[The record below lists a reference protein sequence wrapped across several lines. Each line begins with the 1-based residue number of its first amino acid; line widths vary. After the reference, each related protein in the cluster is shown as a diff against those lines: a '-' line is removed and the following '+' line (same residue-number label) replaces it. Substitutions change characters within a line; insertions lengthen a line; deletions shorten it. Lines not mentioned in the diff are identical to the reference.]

1 MEALSGLALGFLGS
15 LHCIGMCGPI
25 ALALPS
31 QSKSKL
37 SFYSGRILYNLGR
50 VVTYSIMGLVIGLIG
65 QKINLA
71 GYQQIVSIV
80 LGVII
85 LVIVLL
91 PSRIKNYF
99 IQLKPVQI
107 ITKKLQSTIGVLF
120 RKGSQG
126 SLFSI
131 GALNGFLPCGF
142 VYVALAG
149 AVALG
154 NVEKSILFMALF
166 GIGTIPAMFSTSI
179 VTNLLGQNFRKRI
192 HRAIPVFASVLAIIF
207 ILRGLNL
214 GIPYLSPKLKTI
226 TPVERTNNSHHDC
239 CK

>member
-37 SFYSGRILYNLGR
+37 GFYSGRLLYNLGR
-50 VVTYSIMGLVIGLIG
+50 VITYSIMGLIIGLIG

-71 GYQQIVSIV
+71 GYQQIVSVI
-80 LGVII
+80 LGIGILIAVI
-85 LVIVLL
+85 L
-91 PSRIKNYF
+91 PSRFKNYLVK
-99 IQLKPVQI
+99 LKPVQTV
-107 ITKKLQSTIGVLF
+107 TKILQSSIGVLF
-120 RKGSQG
+120 RKGGQS
-126 SLFSI
+126 SLFAI
-131 GALNGFLPCGF
+131 GVLNGFLPCGF

-149 AVALG
+149 AVAIG
-154 NVEKSILFMALF
+154 DVEKSVLFMALF
-166 GIGTIPAMFSTSI
+166 GIGTIPAMFSASI
-179 VTNLLGQNFRKRI
+179 VTNLFGQNFRKKI

-214 GIPYLSPKLKTI
+214 GIPYLSPKLKTV
-226 TPVERTNNSHHDC
+226 TQVEPSHDC

>member
-1 MEALSGLALGFLGS
+1 MEILSGLALGFFGS

-37 SFYSGRILYNLGR
+37 GFYSGRMLYNLGR
-50 VVTYSIMGLVIGLIG
+50 VITYSIMGLIIGLIG

-80 LGVII
+80 LGVVI
-85 LVIVLL
+85 LITVLL
-91 PSRIKNYF
+91 PSRVKNYF
-99 IQLKPVQI
+99 IQLKPVRL
-107 ITKKLQSTIGVLF
+107 ITKALQSSIGVLF
-120 RKGSQG
+120 RNGSQT
-126 SLFSI
+126 SLLGI
-131 GALNGFLPCGF
+131 GVLNGFLPCGF

-154 NVEKSILFMALF
+154 NVEKSIFFMALF
-166 GIGTIPAMFSTSI
+166 GIGTIPAMFSASVIT
-179 VTNLLGQNFRKRI
+179 TLFGQNFRQKV
-192 HRAIPVFASVLAIIF
+192 HRAIPAFAAVLAIIF

-226 TPVERTNNSHHDC
+226 TPAEQVNHSKHDC
-239 CK
+239 CE

>member
-1 MEALSGLALGFLGS
+1 MEALSGLAFGFLGS

-80 LGVII
+80 LGVVI
-85 LVIVLL
+85 LIIVLL

-99 IQLKPVQI
+99 IQLKPVQVV
-107 ITKKLQSTIGVLF
+107 TKTLQSSIGVLF
-120 RKGSQG
+120 SKGSQS
-126 SLFSI
+126 SLFGI
-131 GALNGFLPCGF
+131 GVLNGFLPCGF

-166 GIGTIPAMFSTSI
+166 GIGTIPAMFSASI
-179 VTNLLGQNFRKRI
+179 VTNLFGQNFRKKI
-192 HRAIPVFASVLAIIF
+192 HRAIPVFATVLALIF

-214 GIPYLSPKLKTI
+214 GIPYLSPKLKTVTQV
-226 TPVERTNNSHHDC
+226 TPSHDC

>member
-1 MEALSGLALGFLGS
+1 MEIFSGLALGFFGS

-37 SFYSGRILYNLGR
+37 NFYAGRILYNLGR
-50 VVTYSIMGLVIGLIG
+50 VLTYSIMGLIIGLIG

-71 GYQQIVSIV
+71 GYQQIVSIA
-80 LGVII
+80 LGIII
-85 LVIVLL
+85 LIAVLI

-99 IQLKPVQI
+99 IQLKPIQI
-107 ITKKLQSTIGVLF
+107 ITKKLQSSIGVLF
-120 RKGSQG
+120 RKGSQS
-126 SLFSI
+126 SLLAI
-131 GALNGFLPCGF
+131 GVLNGFLPCGF

-166 GIGTIPAMFSTSI
+166 GIGTIPAMFSASI
-179 VTNLLGQNFRKRI
+179 VTNLLGQNFRKKI
-192 HRAIPVFASVLAIIF
+192 HRAIPVFAYVLAIVF

-214 GIPYLSPKLKTI
+214 GIPYLSPKMKTV
-226 TPVERTNNSHHDC
+226 TQVNPSHDC

>member
-1 MEALSGLALGFLGS
+1 MEIFSGLALGFLGS

-31 QSKSKL
+31 HSKSKL

-50 VVTYSIMGLVIGLIG
+50 VVTYSIMGLIIGLIG

-80 LGVII
+80 LGVMI
-85 LVIVLL
+85 LIAVLL
-91 PSRIKNYF
+91 PARIKKIF

-120 RKGSQG
+120 RQGSQD
-126 SLFSI
+126 SLFAI
-131 GALNGFLPCGF
+131 GVLNGFLPCGF

-154 NVEKSILFMALF
+154 NLEKSILFMTLF
-166 GIGTIPAMFSTSI
+166 GLGTIPAMFSASI
-179 VTNLLGQNFRKRI
+179 VTNLFGQNFRKKV
-192 HRAIPVFASVLAIIF
+192 HRAIPVFASVLAVIF

-214 GIPYLSPKLKTI
+214 GIPYLSPKMKQVTQ
-226 TPVERTNNSHHDC
+226 VNSSHDC